1 MEKEEVETFITLAF
15 KNGFDLDR
23 RPKFFDSFFIKVLSN
38 ESNQDVHPPEF
49 QEIQLGKIYFI
60 TFCF

>member
-1 MEKEEVETFITLAF
+1 MEKGEVETFIALAF
-15 KNGFDLDR
+15 KNDFDLDR
-23 RPKFFDSFFIKVLSN
+23 RPKFFDSLFIKVLSN